1 MNTLDCLV
9 IGGGFAGLQ
18 CANRLQAAGL
28 AVHLLEARD
37 RLGGRTRVAPL
48 AGRTVDIGGQWIGAD
63 HDELT
68 ALAQAAGA
76 NIVPQYAQG
85 ARLLHLASGGRDRLK
100 RYRGLIPNAN
110 PLALLELDRAIRRI
124 NRASQT
130 LNLETPWE
138 SAKARDWDH
147 ETLATWKQRH
157 LRTRTGREIFD
168 IAVRSV
174 MTAEPGMLSLLG
186 FLFYCASNKGFEAL
200 TSVDGGAQAATVD
213 GGMVQL
219 AEHLAAPLRADDR
232 VTLQADV
239 SRVTLTEQG
248 WRVEDREQR
257 SWHARRLV
265 CALPPALQDRIAFEP
280 ALPANRAQLANRMP
294 MGSVIKVVVA
304 YPTPFW
310 RQAGLSGEA
319 VSHSLPFNTVFDASP
334 QDGSSGALV
343 GFIDG
348 GPARI
353 WSAHTPDERR
363 RAVLDSLVR
372 YFGPDAADPLDY
384 VEHDWI
390 SDPWSRG
397 CYVGLMTPGLLTEL
411 GPALRTPWSGIHWAG
426 TETATEFCGYIE
438 GAIRSGQRAADEV
451 RTALADRRR

>member
-1 MNTLDCLV
+1 MKTLDCLI

-18 CANRLQAAGL
+18 CAQRLHQAGL
-28 AVHLLEARD
+28 AVQVLEARE
-37 RLGGRTRVAPL
+37 RLGGRTRVATL
-48 AGRTVDIGGQWIGAD
+48 AGRTVDIGGQWIGAG
-63 HDELT
+63 HSELT
-68 ALAQAAGA
+68 AVAQAAGA
-76 NIVPQYAQG
+76 AIVPQYAEG
-85 ARLLHLASGGRDRLK
+85 ARLLHLASGRRDRVK

-110 PLALLELDRAIRRI
+110 PLALLELDRAIRRL
-124 NRASQT
+124 NRDSQSLSLDAPWQAAQAS
-130 LNLETPWE
+130 
-138 SAKARDWDH
+138 RWDH

-174 MTAEPGMLSLLG
+174 MTAEPGMLSRLG
-186 FLFYCASNKGFEAL
+186 FLFYCASNNGFEAL
-200 TSVDGGAQAATVD
+200 TSVDGGAQAATVG

-219 AEHLAAPLRADDR
+219 AEHLAAPLQAEHR
-232 VTLQADV
+232 VALNADV
-239 SRVTLTEQG
+239 HRVVRTEHAWQ
-248 WRVEDREQR
+248 VEDRQQR
-257 SWHARRLV
+257 CWQARRVV

-280 ALPANRAQLANRMP
+280 ALPADRARLANRMP

-304 YPTPFW
+304 YATPFW
-310 RQAGLSGEA
+310 REAGLSGEA

-334 QDGSSGALV
+334 REGRTGALV

-348 GPARI
+348 APARH
-353 WSAHTPDERR
+353 WSARPPEERR
-363 RAVLDSLVR
+363 QAVLDSLVR
-372 YFGPDAADPLDY
+372 YFGPQAAEPLDY
-384 VEHDWI
+384 VEHDWVT
-390 SDPWSRG
+390 DPWSRG

-451 RTALADRRR
+451 LTALADRRR